1 MIPEAKDSK
10 KGGKGD
16 AIAEI
21 IKSKDREARRILLW
35 SRRQLHKEALARQL
49 RYSIYEAQ
57 WMEALWLPVE
67 GQQADDS
74 KSYQAFFY
82 AGDAKPLRSAWAKLS
97 ERKKKELLHFDRG
110 MQQRDLMEALLQA
123 FGYAPRFLA
132 ACHSFLT
139 ARETY
144 KLTGLCCDVCVH
156 IVPERARPRYVLLTR
171 CTRQRRSNDIS
182 SGGPRANPT
191 RGTPWRRTAQ
201 CAFPP
206 TSRPY

>member
-1 MIPEAKDSK
+1 MSKDTK
-10 KGGKGD
+10 KGEKGD

-21 IKSKDREARRILLW
+21 IKCKDKEVRRVLLW

-57 WMEALWLPVE
+57 WMETLWQPAQGAGVE
-67 GQQADDS
+67 DA

-82 AGDAKPLRSAWAKLS
+82 VGDAKPLCAAWAQLS
-97 ERKKKELLHFDRG
+97 DRRRKELVHLDRG

-132 ACHSFLT
+132 ACHTFLT

-144 KLTGLCCDVCVH
+144 KLTGVCRSLAVCCALALPQH
-156 IVPERARPRYVLLTR
+156 LAR
-171 CTRQRRSNDIS
+171 S
-182 SGGPRANPT
+182 
-191 RGTPWRRTAQ
+191 
-201 CAFPP
+201 
-206 TSRPY
+206 